1 MRLVDWL
8 TYERGQ
14 YRDHG
19 LYYNTQV
26 LFAYHANRMAG
37 STLTPAQIS
46 LLFVTGSL
54 RPGDLDADAPA
65 ADVTAAVNHFRAFDW
80 LLGHVDD
87 PLDAGLIGTLH
98 DMLRH
103 GDGRTPATAATS
115 DGSATADAAAVP
127 GTVASSADLDQALA
141 RCASL
146 ADDPA
151 AIAVAYHALAAAD
164 PFADGDGRLAGLVL
178 FKELLRIDAVPVVPL
193 SYHRDEY
200 ARALKRFP
208 SDPEPLTGLLRGDR
222 EIYHRMM
229 DAYTAGRVR
238 CSYHR

>member
-19 LYYNTQV
+19 LYYNTQA

-65 ADVTAAVNHFRAFDW
+65 ADVAAAGNHFRAFDW

-103 GDGRTPATAATS
+103 GDGRAPATAVAF
-115 DGSATADAAAVP
+115 SAA
-127 GTVASSADLDQALA
+127 LDQALA

-151 AIAVAYHALAAAD
+151 AIAAAYHALVAAD

-200 ARALKRFP
+200 ARVLKRFP
-208 SDPEPLTGLLRGDR
+208 SDPEPLAGLLSGDR

>member
-1 MRLVDWL
+1 
-8 TYERGQ
+8 
-14 YRDHG
+14 
-19 LYYNTQV
+19 
-26 LFAYHANRMAG
+26 
-37 STLTPAQIS
+37 
-46 LLFVTGSL
+46 
-54 RPGDLDADAPA
+54 
-65 ADVTAAVNHFRAFDW
+65 
-80 LLGHVDD
+80 
-87 PLDAGLIGTLH
+87 
-98 DMLRH
+98 
-103 GDGRTPATAATS
+103 
-115 DGSATADAAAVP
+115 
-127 GTVASSADLDQALA
+127 LDQALA

-151 AIAVAYHALAAAD
+151 AIAAAYHALTAAD
-164 PFADGDGRLAGLVL
+164 PFADGNGRLAGLVL

-193 SYHRDEY
+193 SYHRDVY